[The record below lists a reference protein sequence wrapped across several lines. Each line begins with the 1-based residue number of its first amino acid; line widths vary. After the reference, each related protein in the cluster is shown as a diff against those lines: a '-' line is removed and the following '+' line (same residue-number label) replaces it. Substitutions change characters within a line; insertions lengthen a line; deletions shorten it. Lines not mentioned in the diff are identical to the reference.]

1 MNTYASLCAV
11 GAEHI
16 LGNELKHLGFKLESN
31 APGRVFFT
39 DGSSG
44 FDAVY
49 KANFCLR
56 TADRVYI
63 QMAKYRADNFDTLF
77 AGCYEAPW
85 QDFLRK
91 DSRVVVDK
99 VRAYKSRIESEH
111 TVQSMIQ
118 KAIYKKLGEVWGITT
133 MPESGEKCDVR
144 VYIDED
150 IVRIM
155 LDTSGD
161 PLHKRGYRTDGGTAP
176 LRETTAAVLLQEL
189 MWRRKTPLHDPFC
202 GSGTIAI
209 EAALYAHNVAPG
221 LGRHFAYEHLSF
233 YDQNRVLEIK
243 KAEAA
248 KIRTDVEC
256 RITGSDIDG
265 DAVQRSALNA
275 EHACVTAGRALQLIG
290 SDARIPRPEF
300 IRSSFADLKAP
311 FETGLILCNPP
322 YGERLGDQ
330 SQAETLYQDMAS
342 LFTDFPGWQIGVITS
357 QKSFQKCIGRYADH
371 QKNLKAG
378 NLDTTLYVYNS

>member
-233 YDQNRVLEIK
+233 YDQNRVLELK

-311 FETGLILCNPP
+311 FKTGLILCNPP

>member
-77 AGCYEAPW
+77 AGCYQAPW

-221 LGRHFAYEHLSF
+221 LGRHFTYEHLSF
-233 YDQNRVLEIK
+233 YDQNRVLELK